1 MAFSCSL
8 LLQVIALVPQIV
20 LYYQFGVVL
29 IIVNFRLAH
38 NILINPF
45 NFSNHII
52 ESTLF
57 FFSIQDEKCHFNKSD
72 VGADDTGYVTVKS
85 GDEDALKMAV
95 GTVGPISVA
104 IDAGHSSF
112 AFYNGGVYVEPD
124 CSTTFLDHGVLAVG
138 YGTTEEGQDYW
149 LVKNRLVISFRPS
162 KCPVAGLCLPTYGL
176 SFLFF
181 TIHSCP

>member
-1 MAFSCSL
+1 MAFSCSS
-8 LLQVIALVPQIV
+8 LLQVPQII
-20 LYYQFGVVL
+20 LYYQFEVVL
-29 IIVNFRLAH
+29 IVNLRLAH
-38 NILINPF
+38 NILINPYS
-45 NFSNHII
+45 FSNNSRHTI
-52 ESTLF
+52 ECPLSF
-57 FFSIQDEKCHFNKSD
+57 FFQDEKCRFNKSD

-149 LVKNRLVISFRPS
+149 LVKNRLVISFHRS
-162 KCPVAGLCLPTYGL
+162 VLWLVCVF
-176 SFLFF
+176 S
-181 TIHSCP
+181 HMD

>member
-1 MAFSCSL
+1 MLS
-8 LLQVIALVPQIV
+8 
-20 LYYQFGVVL
+20 
-29 IIVNFRLAH
+29 
-38 NILINPF
+38 
-45 NFSNHII
+45 
-52 ESTLF
+52 
-57 FFSIQDEKCHFNKSD
+57 FFSFSFQNEKCSFNKSN
-72 VGADDTGYVTVKS
+72 VGAGATGYVDVKS
-85 GDEDALKMAV
+85 GDEDALKVAV
-95 GTVGPISVA
+95 ATVGPISVA
-104 IDAGHSSF
+104 IDALSSSF
-112 AFYNGGVYVEPD
+112 MMYKDGVYVEPD